1 MCIRDRDS
9 TVYHYKYYNTGQKR
23 EQSAWY
29 SWTLTGTIQHMLY
42 TGGSFFGVTLHD
54 NSYKLCKYEYV
65 ADANSNR
72 TYVLGG
78 TTSDVGS
85 PLKTARW
92 FEAHLDNMT
101 IATNVAGSAQTTTA
115 PEKTVLTIP
124 YTPAAGTQANV
135 YMVGL
140 SGNDS
145 DGNSITGTVRQ
156 ADAVG
161 TNSVT
166 FNNINLHSAAKVA
179 VGYKYTSIIELPAYY
194 LNVGQ
199 NVYDTDGD
207 LRISGINFELGV
219 GGPVEFHLTSPYSY
233 VDASGNV
240 TKDIDDYVQFES
252 GILSNSS
259 VFDEPPADLA
269 KSVRVPV
276 QRKNEKYTLQI
287 QIPDPFSTAIISGS
301 WDGIYHNRRHV
312 RR

>member
-1 MCIRDRDS
+1 
-9 TVYHYKYYNTGQKR
+9 
-23 EQSAWY
+23 
-29 SWTLTGTIQHMLY
+29 
-42 TGGSFFGVTLHD
+42 
-54 NSYKLCKYEYV
+54 
-65 ADANSNR
+65 
-72 TYVLGG
+72 
-78 TTSDVGS
+78 
-85 PLKTARW
+85 
-92 FEAHLDNMT
+92 MT

-115 PEKTVLTIP
+115 PEKTVLRIP
-124 YTPAAGTQANV
+124 YVPANTTDLF
-135 YMVGL
+135 MVGL

-145 DGNSITGTVRQ
+145 DGNSIAGVVRS

-161 TNSVT
+161 SVVISGVTHGIVT
-166 FNNINLHSAAKVA
+166 FNNINLHSAAKIA
-179 VGYKYTSIIELPAYY
+179 VGYKYTSIIELPTYY
-194 LNVGQ
+194 VSVGQ
-199 NVYDTDGD
+199 NQYDTDGD
-207 LRISGINFELGV
+207 LRISGINFEMGV

-252 GILSNSS
+252 GVLSNSS
-259 VFDEPPADLA
+259 VFDQPPADLA